1 MAEEGEEFSVCS
13 ENEKNPAGDAV
24 GPPLPKVRRIV
35 TSVPVEIKEG
45 EPHLT
50 ASVIEKE
57 EGATVGPKAQEGMV
71 EGGPTTTKGSPKWVP
86 AKNAPFDK
94 SACFSSAGLIPE
106 GGEATFTGG
115 IVSREN
121 LLGAQ
126 SFAAL
131 TEGKG
136 VSSEYLVSRE
146 KINADIKRE
155 LMKEIRRYGRKY
167 ERIFKLL
174 EEVQGPLEVRKQ
186 FFEFTIKEAGRF
198 KRRHLIQCLEKKRE
212 EMLSPM

>member
-1 MAEEGEEFSVCS
+1 MRASDPLELEIMAEEGEEFSVCS

-57 EGATVGPKAQEGMV
+57 E
-71 EGGPTTTKGSPKWVP
+71 
-86 AKNAPFDK
+86 
-94 SACFSSAGLIPE
+94 
-106 GGEATFTGG
+106 GG